1 MLVQAL
7 NHLASNLSDLIASLL
22 PACPR
27 TSSAFLQSNSYT
39 LGFIQAGRQEG
50 AFSTPGEDSD
60 ISFLVCQTGAGCQI
74 VAMKTVLSRPSTQMT
89 TFDQLKDPDVEGF
102 LEMSAHGFLL
112 T

>member
-1 MLVQAL
+1 MQAL
-7 NHLASNLSDLIASLL
+7 NDLASNLKDLIASLL
-22 PACPR
+22 PGCPR
-27 TSSAFLQSNSYT
+27 TSSAFLLSNSYT

-60 ISFLVCQTGAGCQI
+60 ISFLVRQTGAACQI
-74 VAMKTVLSRPSTQMT
+74 VTTETILSSKFTQMT
-89 TFDQLKDPDVEGF
+89 TFDQLKDSDVEGS